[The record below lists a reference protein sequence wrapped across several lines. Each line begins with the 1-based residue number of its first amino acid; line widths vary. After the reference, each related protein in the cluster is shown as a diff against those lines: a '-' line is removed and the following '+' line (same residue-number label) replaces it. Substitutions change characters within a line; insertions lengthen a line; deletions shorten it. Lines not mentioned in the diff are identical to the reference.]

1 MPQATRGEVWI
12 ADLGM
17 IGKVWPVSVLSV
29 AFNETERALIT
40 CVPRTTSLRGTRFEI
55 RHPARHLPEGGF
67 ECQQLITISN
77 VKLERRLGPVDP
89 ATPAHVEQAVRA
101 WLSL

>member
-1 MPQATRGEVWI
+1 MPQATRGDVWI

-17 IGKVWPVSVLSV
+17 IGKVRPVLVLSV

-55 RHPARHLPEGGF
+55 PHPARHMPEGGF
-67 ECQQLITISN
+67 ECQQLITIS
-77 VKLERRLGPVDP
+77 VAKLERHLGPVDP
-89 ATPAHVEQAVRA
+89 GTLAQVERAVRA